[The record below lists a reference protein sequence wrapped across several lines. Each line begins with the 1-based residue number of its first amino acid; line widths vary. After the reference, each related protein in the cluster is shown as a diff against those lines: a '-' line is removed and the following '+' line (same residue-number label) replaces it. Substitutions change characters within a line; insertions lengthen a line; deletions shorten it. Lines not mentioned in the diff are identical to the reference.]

1 VLRTAALT
9 GDRAYFDALIAAV
22 KGNPDRRERA
32 DLYGALSGFRAP
44 ELAQAVLELWLSPEH
59 DIREIMAAT
68 RTRGRSEALR
78 EGLFNFIT
86 NNFSLL
92 EKKLPKDAPARFPQ
106 MFAGACTVQQAQQI
120 ESFFT
125 PLVSK
130 FDGMAKSL
138 EQSLEVVRLCAHY
151 REAQHASLQ
160 SYLKLY

>member
-1 VLRTAALT
+1 
-9 GDRAYFDALIAAV
+9 
-22 KGNPDRRERA
+22 
-32 DLYGALSGFRAP
+32 
-44 ELAQAVLELWLSPEH
+44 
-59 DIREIMAAT
+59 
-68 RTRGRSEALR
+68 
-78 EGLFNFIT
+78 
-86 NNFSLL
+86 
-92 EKKLPKDAPARFPQ
+92 